1 MIRKSRM
8 GKRMM
13 AMLLCGTLTFT
24 SVVPAMA
31 SELPET
37 ETAVQSAVT
46 EEESTVETSA
56 PEETSAVAE
65 SEDGGQIRVL
75 KMVLQVMIPHP

>member
-1 MIRKSRM
+1 MIRKSNL
-8 GKRMM
+8 GKRML

-37 ETAVQSAVT
+37 ETAVQSTVT

-56 PEETSAVAE
+56 PEEPATADEAV
-65 SEDGGQIRVL
+65 SGGQIRMSL
-75 KMVLQVMIPHP
+75 R

>member
-1 MIRKSRM
+1 MIRKSNV
-8 GKRMM
+8 GKRML
-13 AMLLCGTLTFT
+13 AMLLCGALTFT

-46 EEESTVETSA
+46 EEQSA
-56 PEETSAVAE
+56 VATGSPEEIAAVAE
-65 SEDGGQIRVL
+65 SEDGGGKSGCR
-75 KMVLQVMIPHP
+75 

>member
-1 MIRKSRM
+1 MIRKSNV

-46 EEESTVETSA
+46 EEESAVETSV
-56 PEETSAVAE
+56 PEETATTDENVS
-65 SEDGGQIRVL
+65 GGQIRMSL
-75 KMVLQVMIPHP
+75 M